1 MCVPRPF
8 VNTNPSL
15 HYCPQGRGVC
25 RTCLSRKAWYRC
37 FVPVRWRALRR
48 EMELASGPV
57 FSESRSNTWGLSAIF
72 RLSLNE
78 SQDMA
83 VTLRYLPY
91 VPNRRFRSVVHDGTR
106 LGAKILYVVLGHLL
120 DITGIPSARLAS
132 SRGWI

>member
-1 MCVPRPF
+1 
-8 VNTNPSL
+8 
-15 HYCPQGRGVC
+15 
-25 RTCLSRKAWYRC
+25 
-37 FVPVRWRALRR
+37 
-48 EMELASGPV
+48 MEPGPV

-72 RLSLNE
+72 RFSLNE

-106 LGAKILYVVLGHLL
+106 LGAKIFYVALGHLL
-120 DITGIPSARLAS
+120 DSARLAS